1 MIIIF
6 GVIRLCY
13 FFLIIEGWYCINVN
27 ACEKFN
33 EELYFFLDFV
43 DYINYY
49 VNNYYLLDR

>member
-27 ACEKFN
+27 ACEKLGIVFFFRFRG
-33 EELYFFLDFV
+33 LYK
-43 DYINYY
+43 
-49 VNNYYLLDR
+49 LLRK